1 MPKNFEMLTK
11 LSQTENWKEQ
21 VVYNLEGVTS
31 RPDQKSVEKNRQ
43 KTKSMLRLQEDSR

>member
-21 VVYNLEGVTS
+21 VVYNLEGV